1 MEKIFSI
8 NKWSVGLCALIIAA
22 FGAMQ
27 FAGSEHLLA
36 VASLAG
42 EHIFSWQWQGAGRA
56 HAVIY
61 KAEVMK
67 KSDTDAVV
75 RVMAHETIEQEAAGK
90 FIAKRPEIACSAKL
104 TFYRADKEWI
114 LARVEYE

>member
-1 MEKIFSI
+1 
-8 NKWSVGLCALIIAA
+8 
-22 FGAMQ
+22 
-27 FAGSEHLLA
+27 
-36 VASLAG
+36 
-42 EHIFSWQWQGAGRA
+42 
-56 HAVIY
+56 
-61 KAEVMK
+61 MK